1 MKCPPC
7 TSMRTRTYTDMTH
20 EQLTKSWNVRSL
32 KDKVRTIS
40 RLTTLGLH
48 SLEYT
53 LLKTF
58 EKSLPQANYHHAGRA
73 REKGKKEP
81 SKSYNV
87 LESIVERSV
96 ARLTSIER

>member
-1 MKCPPC
+1 MHTRIRYDSSTADEILEC
-7 TSMRTRTYTDMTH
+7 T
-20 EQLTKSWNVRSL
+20 QRSL
-32 KDKVRTIS
+32 KDKVRTFS
-40 RLTTLGLH
+40 RITTLGLH